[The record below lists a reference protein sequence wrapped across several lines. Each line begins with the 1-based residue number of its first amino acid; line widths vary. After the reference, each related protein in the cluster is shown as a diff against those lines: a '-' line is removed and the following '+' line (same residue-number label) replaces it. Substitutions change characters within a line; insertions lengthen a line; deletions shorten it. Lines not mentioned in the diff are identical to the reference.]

1 MEPITAET
9 TTQRPSR
16 PPAPPPA
23 SSRAAGYD
31 EDFCLWAEHQAKLL
45 REGALRQLDLPHL
58 IEEVEDMGISQ
69 KHAIVNNLVVVVM
82 HLLKY
87 QFQPKRRSRSW
98 RLSILEHRRRIKRRI
113 SDSPSLLR
121 YAGQQFDDVYQD
133 ARKEASVETGLKLS
147 RFPEQCPWTLEQVLD
162 QEFLPK

>member
-9 TTQRPSR
+9 TTQRP
-16 PPAPPPA
+16 PALPPA

-45 REGALRQLDLPHL
+45 REGALPQLDLENL
-58 IEEVEDMGISQ
+58 AEEIADMGVRDKRST
-69 KHAIVNNLVVVVM
+69 VSNLVVVLH

-87 QFQPKRRSRSW
+87 QMQPKRRSRSW
-98 RLSILEHRRRIKRRI
+98 QLSILEHRDRLMQDIE
-113 SDSPSLLR
+113 DSPSLHHHAQVALEKAFQR
-121 YAGQQFDDVYQD
+121 S
-133 ARKEASVETGLKLS
+133 RKLASVETGLKLS